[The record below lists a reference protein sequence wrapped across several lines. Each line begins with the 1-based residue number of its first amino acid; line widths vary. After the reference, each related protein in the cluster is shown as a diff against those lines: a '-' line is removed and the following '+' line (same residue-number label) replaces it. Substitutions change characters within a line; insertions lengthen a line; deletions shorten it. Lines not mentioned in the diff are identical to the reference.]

1 MGTITGYDMEWGVLI
16 ETSWNV
22 KKLILP
28 KNLQQYIVLIET
40 SWNVKV
46 CGIIFVYNC
55 YTVLIE
61 TSWNVKFPGLQ
72 NVPPNSFCINRNIVE
87 CKEHNPRRKQEDLLR
102 INRNIVECKD
112 RYPSIHSPLSFVL
125 IETSWNV
132 KLYTTF
138 YIVSIH
144 RINRNIVECK
154 DAISIN
160 FMHLIICINRSIVEC
175 KGTTL
180 DLL

>member
-1 MGTITGYDMEWGVLI
+1 MYHRRRKSAQRSINRNIVECKVYLHASVRHPAHVLIETSWNEKPNWWYYIIIKGSTNRNIVECKVWNCSSGSSSVLI

-22 KKLILP
+22 KR
-28 KNLQQYIVLIET
+28 YVAVIVAEP
-40 SWNVKV
+40 V
-46 CGIIFVYNC
+46 
-55 YTVLIE
+55 
-61 TSWNVKFPGLQ
+61 
-72 NVPPNSFCINRNIVE
+72 FCINRNIVE
-87 CKEHNPRRKQEDLLR
+87 CKVHITKGQVSACP
-102 INRNIVECKD
+102 
-112 RYPSIHSPLSFVL
+112 VL

>member
-1 MGTITGYDMEWGVLI
+1 MSQHAYGL
-16 ETSWNV
+16 
-22 KKLILP
+22 KK
-28 KNLQQYIVLIET
+28 
-40 SWNVKV
+40 
-46 CGIIFVYNC
+46 
-55 YTVLIE
+55 TVLIE
-61 TSWNVKFPGLQ
+61 TSWNVKNYQL
-72 NVPPNSFCINRNIVE
+72 SFRNRLASINRNIVE
-87 CKEHNPRRKQEDLLR
+87 WKEAYGLAKGIQR
-102 INRNIVECKD
+102 I
-112 RYPSIHSPLSFVL
+112 VL

-180 DLL
+180 DLLWVEERVLIETSWNVKFWKSTPLTSGFSVLIETLWNVKYVK

>member
-1 MGTITGYDMEWGVLI
+1 MSQHAYGLKKTVLI

-22 KKLILP
+22 KNYQLSFRNRLASINRNIVECKEAYGLAKGI
-28 KNLQQYIVLIET
+28 QRIVLIET
-40 SWNVKV
+40 SWNVKT
-46 CGIIFVYNC
+46 N
-55 YTVLIE
+55 TEL
-61 TSWNVKFPGLQ
+61 LQ
-72 NVPPNSFCINRNIVE
+72 Q
-87 CKEHNPRRKQEDLLR
+87 KQR
-102 INRNIVECKD
+102 A
-112 RYPSIHSPLSFVL
+112 
-125 IETSWNV
+125 
-132 KLYTTF
+132 
-138 YIVSIH
+138 

>member
-1 MGTITGYDMEWGVLI
+1 MGTIAGYDMEWG
-16 ETSWNV
+16 
-22 KKLILP
+22 
-28 KNLQQYIVLIET
+28 
-40 SWNVKV
+40 
-46 CGIIFVYNC
+46 
-55 YTVLIE
+55 VLIE

-72 NVPPNSFCINRNIVE
+72 NVPPNSFC
-87 CKEHNPRRKQEDLLR
+87 

>member
-1 MGTITGYDMEWGVLI
+1 MECKARSVSFDCPEPISVLI

-22 KKLILP
+22 KKKLKTIMR
-28 KNLQQYIVLIET
+28 I
-40 SWNVKV
+40 
-46 CGIIFVYNC
+46 C
-55 YTVLIE
+55 
-61 TSWNVKFPGLQ
+61 
-72 NVPPNSFCINRNIVE
+72 
-87 CKEHNPRRKQEDLLR
+87 RR
-102 INRNIVECKD
+102 
-112 RYPSIHSPLSFVL
+112 VL

-180 DLL
+180 DLLWVEERVLIETSWNVKFWKSTPLTSGFSVLIETLWNVKKFW

>member
-1 MGTITGYDMEWGVLI
+1 MGTIAGYDMEWG
-16 ETSWNV
+16 
-22 KKLILP
+22 
-28 KNLQQYIVLIET
+28 
-40 SWNVKV
+40 
-46 CGIIFVYNC
+46 
-55 YTVLIE
+55 
-61 TSWNVKFPGLQ
+61 
-72 NVPPNSFCINRNIVE
+72 
-87 CKEHNPRRKQEDLLR
+87 
-102 INRNIVECKD
+102 
-112 RYPSIHSPLSFVL
+112 VL

-144 RINRNIVECK
+144 RINRNIMECK

>member
-1 MGTITGYDMEWGVLI
+1 MSQNRSFVLI

-22 KKLILP
+22 KLH
-28 KNLQQYIVLIET
+28 
-40 SWNVKV
+40 
-46 CGIIFVYNC
+46 
-55 YTVLIE
+55 
-61 TSWNVKFPGLQ
+61 FPCFQL
-72 NVPPNSFCINRNIVE
+72 
-87 CKEHNPRRKQEDLLR
+87 KPRR
-102 INRNIVECKD
+102 INRNIMECKVHITKGQVSAC
-112 RYPSIHSPLSFVL
+112 PVL

-180 DLL
+180 DLLWVEERVLIETSWNVKFWKSTPLTSGFSVLIETLWNVKLINSTSQSISVS